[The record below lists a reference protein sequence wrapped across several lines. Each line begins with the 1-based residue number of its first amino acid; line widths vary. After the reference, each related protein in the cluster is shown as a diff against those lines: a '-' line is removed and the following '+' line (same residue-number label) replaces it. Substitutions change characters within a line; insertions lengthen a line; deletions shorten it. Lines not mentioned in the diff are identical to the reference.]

1 MSTLAKKALALFS
14 FISIFPPL
22 RVQSRNLCLGNMTS
36 KHCFVEDFKF
46 AVNDYIKV
54 SKYVS
59 SKSGLVAVIA
69 DVPGPIVDGY
79 LVLATEAHD
88 DDGLPHTLEHLV
100 FMGSEDYPYKGALS
114 LAVEVC
120 SK

>member
-1 MSTLAKKALALFS
+1 MATIAKKALTVFS

-22 RVQSRNLCLGNMTS
+22 RVHSRNLSYAMTATHS
-36 KHCFVEDFKF
+36 FVEDFKF
-46 AVNDYIKV
+46 AVNDYIGV

-59 SKSGLVAVIA
+59 SKSGMVAVIA

-100 FMGSEDYPYKGALS
+100 FMGSEDYPYKGF
-114 LAVEVC
+114 
-120 SK
+120 